1 MLRFYDLKPKLKTT
15 KYMSKIREVLDCA
28 IRDAEGNRKGGYVG
42 KSGKVYPNYMHNE
55 EWAEYKKMIPD
66 EVKEKLK
73 KETEG
78 IPPKMACFGSSCR
91 IAYDKLKDVE
101 GVEFE
106 KILSTIVSRGKAN
119 LDAYVKRG
127 NLDIFVEAKCGEIY
141 IEESPYL
148 STYKEI
154 QKRYKKFTY
163 SADISS
169 FMLGDK
175 PIIHFDIKQLI
186 CHFLGITAGLLKGTI
201 TAEKVRFVYLIY
213 NPNDVKEFI
222 ADDKYRDEILEQYQA
237 TLDEIDL
244 FDMKEL
250 FKTIYEFQKE
260 NLKIKRN
267 IKEGFI
273 VESCFE
279 FKLVD
284 QNHLNGL
291 FD

>member
-1 MLRFYDLKPKLKTT
+1 MTT
-15 KYMSKIREVLDCA
+15 EKIDTIQKALDCA
-28 IRDAEGNRKGGYVG
+28 IRDAENMTEQGGYDNG
-42 KSGKVYPNYMHNE
+42 KKVYPNYMHKDAWKRYLQE
-55 EWAEYKKMIPD
+55 IPD
-66 EVKEKLK
+66 DIKKRIK
-73 KETEG
+73 KELAG
-78 IPPKMACFGSSCR
+78 NPPHMASFGSSCR
-91 IAYDKLKDVE
+91 MAYNRLKKVKNI
-101 GVEFE
+101 VFE
-106 KILSTIVSRGKAN
+106 YGLPTEVGGTAQ
-119 LDAYVKRG
+119 LDAYIQDKKFE
-127 NLDIFVEAKCGEIY
+127 IFVEAKCREIY
-141 IEESPYL
+141 KEHYGDKA
-148 STYKEI
+148 YKEVY
-154 QKRYKKFTY
+154 KFLREWDKKFDFDAEKRTFSY
-163 SADISS
+163 D
-169 FMLGDK
+169 GEEVV
-175 PIIHFDIKQLI
+175 HFDLKQLI
-186 CHFLGITAGLLKGTI
+186 CHFLGITAGLLNGTI